1 MELGQWV
8 LVLAEGGMGKRRETG
23 RERLSRGEALLL
35 LAIGGLLALIVWL
48 ALADIAQ
55 MGAL

>member
-1 MELGQWV
+1 MD
-8 LVLAEGGMGKRRETG
+8 KRLETG

-35 LAIGGLLALIVWL
+35 LTIGGLLALIVWL